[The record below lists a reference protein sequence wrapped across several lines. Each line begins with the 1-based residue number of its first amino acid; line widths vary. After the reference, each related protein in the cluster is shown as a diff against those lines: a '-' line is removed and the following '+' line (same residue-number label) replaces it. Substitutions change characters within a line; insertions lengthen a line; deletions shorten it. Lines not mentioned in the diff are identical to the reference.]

1 VGKNQVSL
9 MFTPFGYST
18 DTVLATA
25 LNYNG
30 VTYNSGTVV
39 HSDLSY
45 SMFDLKYQ
53 RDLIN
58 REISSR
64 VFSGRHCSDQ
74 VFYEEFKM
82 NAAGSGFNQKKS
94 FDSVIPMI
102 GFGAHIGL
110 VANLLELRAQATA
123 KGYGSDNYSYEA
135 LADLFLTPFPFRHRY
150 PRRL

>member
-1 VGKNQVSL
+1 
-9 MFTPFGYST
+9 
-18 DTVLATA
+18 
-25 LNYNG
+25 
-30 VTYNSGTVV
+30 
-39 HSDLSY
+39 
-45 SMFDLKYQ
+45 MFDLKYQ

-82 NAAGSGFNQKKS
+82 NAAGSGFDQKKS

-123 KGYGSDNYSYEA
+123 GGMVPIIIHMKHWRICPSLPFRSVIDIHAGYKLLQHKMDVNDYKMDTLYTGPYVA
-135 LADLFLTPFPFRHRY
+135 LAVGFSVLRSQ
-150 PRRL
+150 